1 MVRVGAGEADSG
13 RAVREAVRG
22 GQPRGGGG
30 GPGRSDFRAACGLRQ
45 RALHARWPSTVA
57 CSSTRLIMG

>member
-13 RAVREAVRG
+13 RVVQG
-22 GQPRGGGG
+22 GQPRGGGA

-57 CSSTRLIMG
+57 CSSTRFIMG